1 MYLPYI
7 VFVYSLPF
15 ALLLQLSPY
24 SHWVG
29 RRRTNYKRI
38 LEEFFF
44 FFFFLKCLV
53 LFIFVVI
60 TYLLAC
66 FHGYDNINLDGLLGG
81 FEKAL
86 FG

>member
-1 MYLPYI
+1 
-7 VFVYSLPF
+7 VYSLPF

-24 SHWVG
+24 SLGWKKEDKLQENVG
-29 RRRTNYKRI
+29 GG
-38 LEEFFF
+38 FFF
-44 FFFFLKCLV
+44 PIKCWDQYIFLE
-53 LFIFVVI
+53 I

-66 FHGYDNINLDGLLGG
+66 LLACFYGYDNVNFDGLLGG